1 MLPQVNLAGAW
12 LLPTCFRSHSV
23 SIFYQQITL
32 IASIHVDDD
41 FPRFV
46 HHLGPRYSESFQDQ
60 TLIRFLTYEA
70 STSLNMHI
78 TAQGA
83 SLPENSQL
91 KKAIRGDS
99 VISDSSIIFRV
110 VPQPHDKKDQI
121 VIRGD
126 VLTVY
131 CQPLDLAVWRI
142 GGAALLLRL
151 VALAQTPHE
160 LSRALSIFSDCLR
173 NSWQNSDDME
183 RLRECRIC
191 KILTAVDFRIDGYDV
206 LASTLRARSHLI
218 NMTSFET
225 LFEFL
230 GLNFRSPEYACL
242 LSYQARH

>member
-1 MLPQVNLAGAW
+1 
-12 LLPTCFRSHSV
+12 
-23 SIFYQQITL
+23 
-32 IASIHVDDD
+32 
-41 FPRFV
+41 
-46 HHLGPRYSESFQDQ
+46 
-60 TLIRFLTYEA
+60 
-70 STSLNMHI
+70 MHI

-91 KKAIRGDS
+91 KKAIHGDS

-121 VIRGD
+121 VTRGD
-126 VLTVY
+126 VLTVC

-160 LSRALSIFSDCLR
+160 LSRALSVFSDCLR

-183 RLRECRIC
+183 RLREYRMC
-191 KILTAVDFRIDGYDV
+191 KILTVVDFRIDGYDV

-230 GLNFRSPEYACL
+230 GLNFRSPEYSCL
-242 LSYQARH
+242 LS